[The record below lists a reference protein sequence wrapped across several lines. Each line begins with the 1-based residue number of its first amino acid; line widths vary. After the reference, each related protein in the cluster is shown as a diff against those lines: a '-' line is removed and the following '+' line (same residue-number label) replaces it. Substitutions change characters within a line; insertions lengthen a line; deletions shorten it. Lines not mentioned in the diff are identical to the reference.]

1 MSNWILGAV
10 DALFKQNKRADMTKY
25 CMGCR
30 QMRDYSKPLDWGV
43 KLNKWGKVSRK
54 ICPVCVAGAK
64 KYSVP
69 GKYER
74 A

>member
-1 MSNWILGAV
+1 MEILGI
-10 DALFKQNKRADMTKY
+10 KRENARQGSNVTKY

-30 QMRDYSKPLDWGV
+30 QVRDYSNPLDWGV

-64 KYSVP
+64 KYSVS

-74 A
+74 P

>member
-1 MSNWILGAV
+1 MGGSNV
-10 DALFKQNKRADMTKY
+10 TKY

-64 KYSVP
+64 KYSVS

-74 A
+74 P

>member
-1 MSNWILGAV
+1 
-10 DALFKQNKRADMTKY
+10 MTKY

-30 QMRDYSKPLDWGV
+30 QMRDYSNPLDWGV

-54 ICPVCVAGAK
+54 ICPICVAGAK
-64 KYSVP
+64 KYSVS

-74 A
+74 P

>member
-1 MSNWILGAV
+1 MEIFGIKRENARQGSNV
-10 DALFKQNKRADMTKY
+10 TKY

-30 QMRDYSKPLDWGV
+30 QMRDYSNPLDWGV
-43 KLNKWGKVSRK
+43 KLNKWGRVSRK

-64 KYSVP
+64 KYSVS

-74 A
+74 P